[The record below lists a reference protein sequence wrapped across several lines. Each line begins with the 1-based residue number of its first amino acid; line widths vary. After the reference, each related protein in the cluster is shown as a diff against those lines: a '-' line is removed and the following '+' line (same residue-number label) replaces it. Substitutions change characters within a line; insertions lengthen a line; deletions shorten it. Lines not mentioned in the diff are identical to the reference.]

1 VTQRSLR
8 GMRDF
13 DVRRLPDPV
22 LGLRCREVDP
32 MDLGVFVLA
41 EAMVGLMQS
50 SPACVG
56 VAAPQI
62 GQAWRLFVLD
72 VTGHGK
78 ARSEHGLVV
87 LCNPVVIAHGG
98 LEVAREGC
106 LSVPDLTGDVP
117 RATTV
122 VVSGL
127 EPGTGR
133 TRVLEADAFEARAL
147 QHEIDHLD
155 GLLFLDR
162 VRSPAG
168 VHARRVY
175 GAGTDAAGG
184 ADPGAPAPPA
194 PPPLPP
200 PTPLRPRGA

>member
-1 VTQRSLR
+1 MSPRDDSRDSGAEAGLR
-8 GMRDF
+8 GLGDG

-22 LGLRCREVDP
+22 LGLRCRDVDP

-41 EAMVGLMQS
+41 EAMVSLMRS

-72 VTGHGK
+72 VTGHRK
-78 ARSEHGLVV
+78 AVSQHGLVV
-87 LCNPVVIAHGG
+87 LCNPVIVSSEGVH
-98 LEVAREGC
+98 VAREGC

-117 RATTV
+117 RASSV
-122 VVSGL
+122 VVSGV

-133 TRVLEADAFEARAL
+133 TRVISADAFEARAL
-147 QHEIDHLD
+147 QHEIDHLA

-162 VRSPAG
+162 VRTPSDL
-168 VHARRVY
+168 HARKNY
-175 GAGTDAAGG
+175 G
-184 ADPGAPAPPA
+184 
-194 PPPLPP
+194 
-200 PTPLRPRGA
+200 

>member
-1 VTQRSLR
+1 VPPTSMSSEPREGREIGGLS
-8 GMRDF
+8 GA

-22 LGLRCREVDP
+22 LSRSCVEVDP

-41 EAMVGLMQS
+41 EAMVKLMRD
-50 SPACVG
+50 SPQCVG
-56 VAAPQI
+56 VAAPQV
-62 GQAWRLFVLD
+62 GQPWRLFVLD
-72 VTGHGK
+72 VTGHRK

-87 LCNPVVIAHGG
+87 LCNPVVVEHGG
-98 LEVAREGC
+98 EDTAREGC

-117 RATTV
+117 RASRI

-147 QHEIDHLD
+147 QHELDHLD

-162 VRSPAG
+162 VRTPAG
-168 VHARRVY
+168 LHQRQRY
-175 GAGTDAAGG
+175 G
-184 ADPGAPAPPA
+184 
-194 PPPLPP
+194 
-200 PTPLRPRGA
+200 